1 MRVRYYG
8 HVGTPTG
15 YGIAGA
21 EMCMAMLEA
30 GIELDIL
37 PTGNRLEAKYAPL
50 LASIKDEVDAHPD
63 PDAVIV
69 HTLPMDCWKVIERAG
84 IPRDGWS
91 DKGGRLVKDG
101 RKVIAYT
108 TWEGHG
114 PAPTSIICAL
124 RPFAQIGQIWVPST
138 AALRSLE
145 EAVWPDY
152 TCRTSVRVVPHA
164 CDTDPLAYPN
174 PVDAVKSGPPYETYR
189 FYYIG
194 AWNVRKNPEGV
205 IRAYLRA
212 FTRDDDVELVIHSA
226 GAPPSAVSLA
236 VLAATGGPMDEEA
249 RIVFSN
255 QELVS
260 EGIRALHMRSDCF
273 VSASRGE
280 AWNIPA
286 FDAMM
291 HRNHIIVPECQGT
304 GEFLDGTSAS
314 YVTTSITP
322 AAGECRLHYESTGE
336 CRAFYMGS
344 QGLDVRSSWGDPN
357 LIEMAH
363 MMRKAYEHRPR
374 LEVRYDPAKRFGRA
388 AVGKMIRDL
397 IEGKQ

>member
-69 HTLPMDCWKVIERAG
+69 HTLPMDCWKVIERARCTRETA
-84 IPRDGWS
+84 IKPITP
-91 DKGGRLVKDG
+91 L
-101 RKVIAYT
+101 IACT
-108 TWEGHG
+108 TWEGFG
-114 PAPTSIICAL
+114 NAPELLTRSL
-124 RPFAQIGQIWVPST
+124 RLFDDVWVPST
-138 AALRSLE
+138 ETARGLGFPTLNGTHDTQ
-145 EAVWPDY
+145 VH
-152 TCRTSVRVVPHA
+152 VVPHA
-164 CDTDPLAYPN
+164 YDPLAYPD
-174 PVDAVKSGPPYETYR
+174 PVDAVKPAPPPGEPYR
-189 FYYIG
+189 LYYIG

-212 FTRDDDVELVIHSA
+212 FTRDDDVELVIHSV

-236 VLAATGGPMDEEA
+236 VLAATGAPMDEVA

-322 AAGECRLHYESTGE
+322 AAGECRIHYESTGE

-344 QGLDVRSSWGDPN
+344 QGLDVRSNWGDPN
-357 LIEMAH
+357 LIEMAL

-374 LEVRYDPAKRFGRA
+374 LEVRYDPAARFGRA